1 MHIEQFRDFCL
12 SLKGAEETFPFGED
26 TLVFKIMGKMFAL
39 TSFSEPDR
47 CNLKCNPEY
56 ALELRADY
64 TAVTPGFHM
73 NKSHWNTIVYNMDLP
88 DKLLLELVQH
98 SYDLVVSSLPK
109 KTQRELNEI

>member
-12 SLKGAEETFPFGED
+12 SLKGTEETFPFGED

-64 TAVTPGFHM
+64 AAVTPGFHM
-73 NKSHWNTIVYNMDLP
+73 NKSHWNTIMYNMDLS

-109 KTQRELNEI
+109 KTQRELNEL